1 MEFQDYAIKQ
11 TFEKWDDMMLVFLTT
26 VDGRNIPPVDSLS
39 HYLQGFVHP
48 ISSINGMKFAR
59 KIGSIICRLQKENP
73 DLKLHFLEGRPVW
86 LGMWLFGT
94 WKKKH
99 SRIPVDGIH

>member
-48 ISSINGMKFAR
+48 ISSINGMKFA
-59 KIGSIICRLQKENP
+59 CRLARLFAGCRRRIRISSSIFWKAHRC
-73 DLKLHFLEGRPVW
+73 DLGCDSGHGKNIAESP
-86 LGMWLFGT
+86 
-94 WKKKH
+94 
-99 SRIPVDGIH
+99 

>member
-39 HYLQGFVHP
+39 HYLQGYVTSQVHV
-48 ISSINGMKFAR
+48 SSINGMKFA
-59 KIGSIICRLQKENP
+59 L
-73 DLKLHFLEGRPVW
+73 
-86 LGMWLFGT
+86 
-94 WKKKH
+94 
-99 SRIPVDGIH
+99 